1 MRSPDTTCCIAFA
14 GDRSVAAGTLM
25 EVARAVKSLIDRD
38 PVTPVLVFA
47 DDSSE
52 VIDLDLRGTVEEVL
66 RRLADSSPYPTS
78 PHARSAAL
86 ALANTDAEAATNTAA
101 VRSGPGRPKLGVVA
115 REVTLLPRHW
125 EWLAA
130 QPGGASVVLRKLVER
145 ARMELSP
152 QDRTRRAQESAYRF
166 LSALAGN
173 LAGFEEATRK
183 LFANDRV
190 GFAEQ
195 VQAWPNDIRTHA
207 TKLAERVFNAWAAE
221 SDGGRPDA
229 S

>member
-1 MRSPDTTCCIAFA
+1 MREPDTTCCIAFA
-14 GDRSVAAGTLM
+14 GDRSVAAGTLL

-38 PVTPVLVFA
+38 PVTPVVVFA

-52 VIDLDLRGTVEEVL
+52 VIDLDLRGSVEEVL
-66 RRLADSSPYPTS
+66 RRLAESSPYPPS

-86 ALANTDAEAATNTAA
+86 TQPNPDSEPTTANAT
-101 VRSGPGRPKLGVVA
+101 VRNGPGRPKLGVVA

-125 EWLAA
+125 EWLAT

-152 QDRTRRAQESAYRF
+152 QDRTRRAQESTYRF

-183 LFANDRV
+183 LFANDRA
-190 GFAEQ
+190 GFAQQ
-195 VQAWPNDIRTHA
+195 VQAWPDDIRTHA
-207 TKLAERVFNAWAAE
+207 TKLAERAFNAWAAE